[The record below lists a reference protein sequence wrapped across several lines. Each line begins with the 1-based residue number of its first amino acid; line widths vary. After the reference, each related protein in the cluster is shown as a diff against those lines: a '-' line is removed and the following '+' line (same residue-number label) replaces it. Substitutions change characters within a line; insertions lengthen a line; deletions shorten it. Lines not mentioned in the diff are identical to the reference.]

1 MENDINI
8 NDAKIKSIENSIPS
22 LETEL
27 KRNIAT
33 NQIQKLQ
40 KLNSEFSALIQKYVV
55 FTGDYY
61 EFFKI
66 RKFDL
71 KKLIKVNDT
80 LLKAQLPLL
89 KKDLSIRKKEAKK
102 LTKIH
107 KKELIE
113 KKDKELNELK
123 VKLDALKLQL
133 KDYESS
139 LDENQLTLIKGVIL
153 SNKKKEKLIAKLNN
167 KYKEVN
173 LSKVSK
179 DNKLELDE
187 IPDSKY
193 KQLFEE
199 IRNVEKEIKL
209 IHEEFL
215 KNTKISKF
223 EAKRMALKVMKEVG
237 IPLPERRFRQ
247 YPFEF
252 SGGMRQRIV
261 IAIALIANPDILIC
275 DEPTTALD
283 VTIQAQILDL
293 INDLKKKRGL
303 SCIFIT
309 HDLGVVAHMADR
321 VAVMYAGKIV
331 EYGTVDEIF
340 FEPKHPYTWALLSSI
355 PDINS
360 KEKLE
365 SIPGTPPD
373 MLYPPVGDAF
383 ALRSKYALDID
394 FKYEPPFFKVS
405 DTHYAATW
413 LLHKDAPVVAMPK
426 IVEERIKNAKR
437 IDEEMGYG
445 KE

>member
-1 MENDINI
+1 MSVLDIKNLNLSFRLEQGI
-8 NDAKIKSIENSIPS
+8 FPALYDVSLSLKNGEIHALVGESGCGKTMTAMSIIKLLPKNAVITSGEVMYQNKNLLDLPNKEMQKI
-22 LETEL
+22 
-27 KRNIAT
+27 RG
-33 NQIQKLQ
+33 
-40 KLNSEFSALIQKYVV
+40 SEIALIPQDPMTSLNPLY
-55 FTGDYY
+55 TIG
-61 EFFKI
+61 
-66 RKFDL
+66 
-71 KKLIKVNDT
+71 N
-80 LLKAQLPLL
+80 QLAEVIS
-89 KKDLSIRKKEAKK
+89 KDKS
-102 LTKIH
+102 LTKSQIIS
-107 KKELIE
+107 KAADVL
-113 KKDKELNELK
+113 DM
-123 VKLDALKLQL
+123 VK
-133 KDYESS
+133 
-139 LDENQLTLIKGVIL
+139 
-153 SNKKKEKLIAKLNN
+153 
-167 KYKEVN
+167 
-173 LSKVSK
+173 
-179 DNKLELDE
+179 
-187 IPDSKY
+187 IPDSK
-193 KQLFEE
+193 
-199 IRNVEKEIKL
+199 EKLEVYP
-209 IHEEFL
+209 HEL
-215 KNTKISKF
+215 
-223 EAKRMALKVMKEVG
+223 
-237 IPLPERRFRQ
+237 
-247 YPFEF
+247 
-252 SGGMRQRIV
+252 SGGMKQRV
-261 IAIALIANPDILIC
+261 IIAMALATNAKIIIA

-426 IVEERIKNAKR
+426 IVEERIKNAKK